1 MVNASHI
8 RRPVGQISQELFR
21 GGGDPNANK
30 AWTAPMIALKI
41 RQSLEQLSGDE
52 FHVRYRWLQEAQ
64 AFNGL
69 LDMAPAFD
77 ADTLYVNNWAKSPF
91 QQVSFSFESAR
102 FWQPLEVET
111 LPVKNL
117 ASC

>member
-1 MVNASHI
+1 ML
-8 RRPVGQISQELFR
+8 RTL
-21 GGGDPNANK
+21 GDQSDRYLRNCFAVEETPALTS
-30 AWTAPMIALKI
+30 WTAPMIALKI

-52 FHVRYRWLQEAQ
+52 FHIRYRWLQEAQ

-117 ASC
+117 AGC